1 MASYDN
7 KSYFDNGIPTET
19 DVLPDINSIKS
30 QAQPQFNLP
39 ENVNAHVKFDISV
52 HERNCTSPKQH

>member
-7 KSYFDNGIPTET
+7 KSYFGNGIPTET

-39 ENVNAHVKFDISV
+39 ENINAHVKVDISV